1 MYSDEL
7 NEPLLLS
14 GIQHFAFCKRQWAL
28 IHIEQQ
34 WAENLRT
41 VEGNLFHR
49 RAHEMDSVEVRGDRI
64 VMRGLRIMSREL
76 NVSGNCDV
84 VEFHRHPDGIS
95 LNSYD
100 GKWRVYPIEYK
111 KGSPKANKADELQ
124 LCGQAM
130 CLEEMLFCSIP
141 QGSLFYGETRRRL
154 EVNFTAD
161 LRSEVRNMLTEMRS
175 YYERGYTPSVKP
187 HKGCSA
193 CSLKEICLP
202 SLQKSPTVSDYL
214 NRHMKEAD
222 ECENF

>member
-7 NEPLLLS
+7 SEPLLLS
-14 GIQHFAFCKRQWAL
+14 GIQHFAFCRRQWAL

-49 RAHEMDSVEVRGDRI
+49 RAHEEDSVEARGDRI
-64 VMRGLRIMSREL
+64 IMRGLRITSREL
-76 NVSGNCDV
+76 NISGSCDV
-84 VEFHRHPDGIS
+84 VEFHRDPNGIS
-95 LNSYD
+95 LNGYD

-111 KGSPKANKADELQ
+111 KGSPKANAADELQ

-130 CLEEMLFCSIP
+130 ALEEMLSCSIP
-141 QGSLFYGETRRRL
+141 KGSLFYGETRRRL
-154 EVNFTAD
+154 EVNFTEE
-161 LRSEVRNMLTEMRS
+161 LRSEVRSMLAEMRS
-175 YYERGYTPSVKP
+175 YYERGYTPFVKP

-202 SLQKSPTVSDYL
+202 ALQKSPKVSDYL

-222 ECENF
+222 ECENC

>member
-1 MYSDEL
+1 MYPDEL

-14 GIQHFAFCKRQWAL
+14 GIQHFAFCRRQWAL

-49 RAHEMDSVEVRGDRI
+49 RAHEEDSVEVRGDRI
-64 VMRGLRIMSREL
+64 IMRGLRIFSRTL
-76 NVSGNCDV
+76 NVSGACDV
-84 VEFHRHPDGIS
+84 VEFQRSSDGIA
-95 LNSYD
+95 LNGYD

-111 KGSPKANKADELQ
+111 KGSPKENDADKLQ

-130 CLEEMLFCSIP
+130 ALEEMLSCSIP
-141 QGSLFYGETRRRL
+141 KGSLFYGETRRRL
-154 EVNFTAD
+154 EVDFTEE
-161 LRSEVRNMLTEMRS
+161 LRSEVRNTLAEMRA

-202 SLQKSPTVSDYL
+202 VLQKSPKVSDYL

-222 ECENF
+222 ECESC